1 MKRKLVYSLI
11 LCSTTLSSLLAQVTS
26 INPFFEE
33 WNTPFGIPPFDKIKI
48 EHFIPAFTEGMLQQE
63 KAINLIIESKE
74 PPTFK
79 NTIEAIENS
88 SELLD
93 KVSSVF
99 SNLRSANTNAEIQKI
114 ASEIFPKLS
123 AHSDN
128 INLNPK
134 LFDKIKIV
142 YQNRNNEKLTPEQI
156 RLTEKY
162 YKSFVRSGAN
172 LNEKDKARM
181 RDINAELSK
190 FTLTFGDNLLAET
203 NSFILTIDNEKDLV
217 GLPASVIKAA
227 KEEAM
232 SRKLNDKWIFTLQ
245 KTSLI
250 PFLQYSQNRK
260 LREFLYNGYL
270 NRANNNNEFDN
281 KKILVQIIMLRHE
294 KAKLL
299 GYESHAAFVLE
310 ENMAKTPNKVFDLI
324 DKVWEPAIKKALHE
338 EEELLMTAKMENSD
352 FSKIES
358 WDWWFYAEKVRKIKY
373 KIDEEELRPYFKLEN
388 VRDGIFDV
396 VTKLYGITFKEQKNV
411 PIYHPEVTVYEV
423 IDNNKQVLGVLLMD
437 FFPRASKRG
446 GAWCTTYRSAH
457 YKNGKRITPV
467 VSIVCNFTKPT
478 SDSPSLLNMDEVET
492 FFHEFGHAVHAL
504 VSNCQYKGSTSVPRD
519 FVELPSQI
527 MEHWATE
534 PSVLKQYAKHY
545 KTNKPISDEL
555 ISKINKSS
563 YFNQGFA
570 TCEYLAAAYLDMMYH
585 TMSFKEKFDSNE
597 LERAILEKKGL
608 ISSIAP
614 RYRSTYFQHIFAGG
628 YSAGY
633 YSYIWSEVLD
643 ADAFQAFK
651 ETGDIFNK
659 KIATAFRKKILENGN
674 TKDPYQMYIDFRGS
688 EPKIEPLLRN
698 RGLLQ

>member
-1 MKRKLVYSLI
+1 MKRNIIYTII
-11 LCSTTLSSLLAQVTS
+11 LCSATFSNLLAQVAS
-26 INPFFEE
+26 KNPFFEE
-33 WNTPFGIPPFDKIKI
+33 WTTPYGIPPFDKIKV
-48 EHFIPAFTEGMLQQE
+48 EHFVPAFEEGMLQQE
-63 KAINLIIESKE
+63 KAINAIIDSKE

-99 SNLRSANTNAEIQKI
+99 SNIRSANTNAELQKI

-128 INLNPK
+128 INLNSK
-134 LFDKIKIV
+134 LFEKIKIV
-142 YQNRNNEKLTPEQI
+142 YANRTKEKLTPEQI

-172 LNEKDKARM
+172 LNENDKARM
-181 RDINAELSK
+181 RNINAELSK
-190 FTLTFGDNLLAET
+190 LTLAFGDNLLAET

-217 GLPASVIKAA
+217 GLPNSVIKAA
-227 KEEAM
+227 KEEAI

-260 LREFLYNGYL
+260 LREYLYKGYL

-281 KKILVQIIMLRHE
+281 KKILVQIVLLRLE

-299 GYESHAAFVLE
+299 GYENHASFILE
-310 ENMAKTPNKVFDLI
+310 ENMAKTANKVFDLI
-324 DKVWEPAIKKALHE
+324 DKIWEPAINRAVHE
-338 EEELLMTAKMENSD
+338 RDELLMTAKLENSD
-352 FSKIES
+352 FDQIES
-358 WDWWFYAEKVRKIKY
+358 WDWWYYSEKVRKNKY
-373 KIDEEELRPYFKLEN
+373 NIDEEELRPYFKLEN

-396 VTKLYGITFKEQKNV
+396 VNKLYGITFKEQKNLPV
-411 PIYHPEVTVYEV
+411 YHPEVTVFEV
-423 IDNNKQVLGVLLMD
+423 VDNDKQVLGVLLMD

-446 GAWCTTYRSAH
+446 GAWCTTYRSAY
-457 YKNGKRITPV
+457 YKNSKRVTPV

-478 SDSPSLLNMDEVET
+478 SDTPSLLNMDEVET
-492 FFHEFGHAVHAL
+492 FFHEFGHAIHAL

-534 PSVLKQYAKHY
+534 PIVLKQYAKHY
-545 KTNKPISDEL
+545 KTNKLISDEL
-555 ISKINKSS
+555 IAKITKSS
-563 YFNQGFA
+563 FFNQGFA
-570 TCEYLAAAYLDMMYH
+570 TCEFLAAAYLDMMYH
-585 TMSFKEKFDSNE
+585 TMDFKDKFDVNE
-597 LERAILEKKGL
+597 MERAILEKKGL
-608 ISSIAP
+608 ITSIAP
-614 RYRSTYFQHIFAGG
+614 RYRSTYFQHIFSGG

-674 TKDPYQMYIDFRGS
+674 TKDPLQMYIDFRGS
-688 EPKIEPLLRN
+688 EPRIEPLLRN
-698 RGLLQ
+698 RGLL